1 MLLVKIP
8 RTFYEKNIPE
18 DDLFTGHLGENIRGL
33 VVNDGLRTYFSPLLN
48 VAELTHTV
56 SDPES
61 FVNLSDEPDTPPE
74 DIIALEKTIV
84 LEDEFFDEEIATL
97 SLLPPNEYRQLK
109 TKETEFLKGLS
120 NYVVGY
126 QMNPTDPKYKKT
138 SLNFFKNELEIY
150 ESSLEIKGKDKPL
163 VQPFYDV
170 HTQKQYDLLE
180 HTVDPQRIEHH
191 DREKFQKTKEKE
203 LNLE

>member
-48 VAELTHTV
+48 VAELTHTI

-150 ESSLEIKGKDKPL
+150 ESSLEVKGKDKPL

>member
-48 VAELTHTV
+48 VAELTHTI

-150 ESSLEIKGKDKPL
+150 ESLLEVKGKDKPL